1 MNGVSE
7 IFKREPNEEEME
19 LRKRLLYLRRMSMAY
34 AHWPIREV
42 QQFCIDWQ
50 EVTGHLLEK
59 GNRPG
64 FEEKFA
70 DADTKRQQLK
80 EIVNRGIA
88 RK

>member
-1 MNGVSE
+1 MSRVSE
-7 IFKREPNEEEME
+7 IFKREPNEDEME
-19 LRKRLLYLRRMSMAY
+19 LRKRLIYLRRMSMAY
-34 AHWPIREV
+34 AHWPIREI

-59 GNRPG
+59 GKRPG
-64 FEEKFA
+64 SEEKFA